1 MLPISTSIHLTYDRT
16 YRTPIT
22 EQIRRLAADGFAYL
36 DFNYLDLCDDPRSPF
51 IGDAWQ
57 TWLESAGNAAAAAG
71 AVFNQAHAPMP
82 VLSNGSDLT
91 LYKERIRRSFV
102 GCQMLGIPWMVFH
115 YFHSDNA
122 YGTGKTAEQFNM
134 DFFRD
139 MLEMAHRYNVGIAIE
154 NLFVGAKFHG
164 EMLSAPEL
172 QLALID
178 ELNDPLIGAC
188 WDTGHGNLR
197 CYAKP
202 ECNGPRCDASILC
215 DVYANVTRL
224 GKRLKALHVHDNNG
238 QNDDHI
244 PPMLGGSVDW
254 NAFTRALHDIGYDH
268 SFTFEAHNT
277 VYRLRAFGVPE
288 EVTDDAIRLLH
299 QIGESLVARTGL

>member
-1 MLPISTSIHLTYDRT
+1 MLPISTSIHLTYDRE
-16 YRTPIT
+16 YRTPIA
-22 EQIRRLAADGFAYL
+22 EQIRRLVADGFMYL
-36 DFNYLDLCDDPRSPF
+36 DFNFLDLCDDARSPF
-51 IGDAWQ
+51 IGDDWQ
-57 TWLESAGNAAAAAG
+57 SFIHTAGDTAAASG

-82 VLSNGSDLT
+82 VQSNGSDLP
-91 LYKERIRRSFV
+91 LYLERIRRSFV
-102 GCQMLGIPWMVFH
+102 GCRMLGIPWMVFH

-122 YGTGKTAEQFNM
+122 FGSGKTAEEFNM
-134 DFFRD
+134 EFFGTV
-139 MLEMAHRYNVGIAIE
+139 LEMAHLYNVGIAIE
-154 NLFVGAKFHG
+154 NLFYGAVFHG

-178 ELNDPLIGAC
+178 ELHDPLVGAC

-202 ECNGPRCDASILC
+202 EKNGPRCDAEILC
-215 DVYANVTRL
+215 DHYANLTRL
-224 GKRLKALHVHDNNG
+224 GKRLKALHIHDNNG

-244 PPMLGGSVDW
+244 PPLLGGCVDW
-254 NAFTRALHDIGYDH
+254 DAVTRALHAIGYDH

-299 QIGESLVARTGL
+299 RIGEELVARTGL